1 MKHIP
6 QLILDSSLPYLED
19 LAREVGEVTTLASR
33 DFSPER
39 VAQAD
44 ALLIRSVVHCDAA
57 LLSGSRV
64 RMIATATAGY
74 DHIDGPWCDAAG
86 IAWRNAPG
94 CNAGGV
100 VQYVLSSLAA
110 WSLER
115 GVDLEGLTLG
125 IVGVGHVGGRL
136 AERASAL
143 GLRVL
148 LCDPPRA
155 EREGGEGF
163 LPLEALLEQ
172 SDIVTLHVPL
182 IRAGR
187 YATAGMVDEGFLAH
201 CSRRPLLINACRG
214 GVAPTAQLLR
224 GLESG
229 QLRDLILDCWEGE
242 PEISAELARRAFIA
256 TPHVAGWTADGK
268 WRGSRMALAAV
279 CEVLELPEPRGL
291 WDSSVLPQPEEP
303 VLDLNS
309 LPEGERIL
317 RAQLHSADPR
327 SCSRLLQAEPERFAE
342 IRHDYVF
349 PREASAYTLRG
360 VRPEERAALERLGF
374 RVQD

>member
-1 MKHIP
+1 M
-6 QLILDSSLPYLED
+6 
-19 LAREVGEVTTLASR
+19 
-33 DFSPER
+33 
-39 VAQAD
+39 
-44 ALLIRSVVHCDAA
+44 
-57 LLSGSRV
+57 
-64 RMIATATAGY
+64 
-74 DHIDGPWCDAAG
+74 
-86 IAWRNAPG
+86 
-94 CNAGGV
+94 
-100 VQYVLSSLAA
+100 
-110 WSLER
+110 
-115 GVDLEGLTLG
+115 
-125 IVGVGHVGGRL
+125 
-136 AERASAL
+136 
-143 GLRVL
+143 L

-163 LPLEALLEQ
+163 LPLEVLLEQ

-279 CEVLELPEPRGL
+279 CEVL
-291 WDSSVLPQPEEP
+291 
-303 VLDLNS
+303 
-309 LPEGERIL
+309 L

-360 VRPEERAALERLGF
+360 VRPEERAPLERLGF